1 MEYAEDEEPEQV
13 VEQVLEADAQIPNI
27 PVPRS
32 SDGSVSGRHGLLSF
46 THIEVNDWT
55 CSMNR
60 MTAVGRSHTNVLQG

>member
-32 SDGSVSGRHGLLSF
+32 SDGSVSVAHDPVSLRRLRLINGH
-46 THIEVNDWT
+46 
-55 CSMNR
+55 
-60 MTAVGRSHTNVLQG
+60 AP